1 MTVLAEP
8 KFPQVNDL
16 DVARELAEQRRSVL
30 APPSRYTR
38 AAFPL
43 HETVNGRP
51 FTPLSV
57 AEQYVCDVLQS
68 TCVENVLADAGVGD
82 ETDIP
87 IAMRIESRKAASEWR
102 SLDLVSSI
110 VEFIM

>member
-1 MTVLAEP
+1 MLAEP
-8 KFPQVNDL
+8 RFAQVNDL
-16 DVARELAEQRRSVL
+16 DVALELAEQTRSVF

-68 TCVENVLADAGVGD
+68 TLTENVLASAGVG
-82 ETDIP
+82 EATDIP
-87 IAMRIESRKAASEWR
+87 AAMRNESTKAESGWR
-102 SLDLVSSI
+102 SFDLVSYT
-110 VEFIM
+110 VEFIMRA